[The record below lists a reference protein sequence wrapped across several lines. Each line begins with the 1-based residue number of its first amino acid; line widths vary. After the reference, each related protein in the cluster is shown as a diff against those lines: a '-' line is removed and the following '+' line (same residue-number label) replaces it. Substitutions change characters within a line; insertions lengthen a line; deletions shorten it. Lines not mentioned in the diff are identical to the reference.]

1 MNINAAII
9 DQRSNQIVE
18 EIRTEAA
25 TRFNITDAGRL
36 KSLAFVFWC
45 VKKLLDLETEEVLDT
60 LTEGGQDFGVDAL
73 HIADEQDGEFTVTLF
88 QAKYNRDLSGNS
100 NFPETGIKSLVNAIR
115 YLFDPNA
122 DVTLNPAL
130 RPKVEDVR
138 SRIREGLLPR
148 IRAVLCNNGLK
159 WNSEGQAHI
168 NRADF
173 GSQVTWE
180 YLNHDG
186 LVGIMQAPK
195 IVTDTLLLSGK
206 AVVEDFN
213 YSRVL
218 IGKISVEEIAALME
232 RHGERL
238 LERNIRRYL
247 GLQGNRVNEA
257 IRATLGQPQEQPNF
271 YFYNNGVT
279 LTCAKFDY
287 NALQSGDYQV
297 RVENLQIIN
306 GGQTCMTI
314 FRTLRDELPILGDH
328 LDQAFIMVRLYQLP
342 ADQEDFIRNITYA
355 TNNQNPVDLRD
366 LRANDERQKRLTLA
380 IKELGFSYRPKRA
393 ETAGKPEEITSG
405 TAAEAVLSVWRRRP
419 HQAKFLAREHFGKLY
434 DEIFTST
441 LNGAQVIVAT
451 LIYRIAEN
459 KRKRP
464 GPDAPDFIPYASCF
478 LAMQMGRRLLA
489 DMGLKSVEQLDHR
502 NLPDARQRIEGQ
514 GEAYLEQAITEVDQ
528 ALKRLYGS
536 QRTSLQRLSA
546 TFRRADLIDEL
557 DAIARE
563 PA

>member
-1 MNINAAII
+1 MNINAAIV
-9 DQRSNQIVE
+9 DQRLSQLVE
-18 EIRTEAA
+18 DIREEAVA
-25 TRFNITDAGRL
+25 RLNITDAGRL
-36 KSLAFVFWC
+36 KSLAFVFLC
-45 VKKLLDLETEEVLDT
+45 VKTLLDLESAETLDT
-60 LTEGGQDFGVDAL
+60 LTDGGQDFGVDAL

-88 QAKYNRDLSGNS
+88 QGKYANDLEGNR
-100 NFPETGIKSLVNAIR
+100 NFGEDGIKAMVNAIR

-122 DVTLNPAL
+122 AVTLNPVL
-130 RPKVEDVR
+130 RPKVEDAR

-148 IRAVLCNNGLK
+148 IRAVLCSNGLK
-159 WNSEGQAHI
+159 WNIEGQAHI
-168 NRADF
+168 DRAAF

-180 YLNHDG
+180 HLNHDG
-186 LVGIMQAPK
+186 LVSIMQASKP
-195 IVTDTLLLSGK
+195 VTDTLRLSGK

-218 IGKISVEEIAALME
+218 IGKMSVEEIATLME

-247 GLQGNRVNEA
+247 GLQGNRVNEE
-257 IRATLGQPQEQPNF
+257 IRATLGQPEEQPNF
-271 YFYNNGVT
+271 YFYNNGIT
-279 LTCAKFDY
+279 LTCGKFDY

-314 FRTLRDELPILGDH
+314 FRTLRHELPVVGAH
-328 LDQAFIMVRLYQLP
+328 LDQAFVMVRLYQLP
-342 ADQEDFIRNITYA
+342 ADREDFIRNITYA

-366 LRANDERQKRLTLA
+366 LRANDARQQRLILE
-380 IKELGFSYRPKRA
+380 ISGLGFSYRPKRA
-393 ETAGKPEEITSG
+393 ETASKSEAITSG
-405 TAAEAVLSVWRRRP
+405 MAAEAVLSVWRRRP

-434 DEIFTST
+434 DEIFTPT

-451 LIYRIAEN
+451 LLYRIAEN

-464 GPDAPDFIPYASCF
+464 GPAAPDFIPYASCF
-478 LAMQMGRRLLA
+478 LAMQMGRYLLA
-489 DMGLKSVEQLDHR
+489 DAGLKSVEQLDHR
-502 NLPDARQRIEGQ
+502 KLPDARQLIEDQ
-514 GEAYLEQAITEVDQ
+514 GEAYLERAITEVGQ
-528 ALKRLYGS
+528 ALQRLYGG
-536 QRTSLQRLSA
+536 QKTSLQRLSA